1 MSPSLQRPEPSFDT
15 KKLDGLME
23 AAGLDVILATSKHN
37 VQYLL
42 GGHRAQFFSSMDAVG
57 VSRYVPVVIYV
68 KGDRDGTAYVG
79 HRFETADTQ
88 VRPLWVADVMTRSTG
103 SVDAMALAADHLH
116 RIGKENARVGI
127 EKAFL
132 PADSFEELC
141 KNLKGTPPIDAT
153 TVLERLRAVKTP
165 EELSL
170 MRKATESVAAA
181 IHAVVKATEPGT
193 TKRQVVDKLRLEETN
208 RGLNFEYCL
217 IAAGTSFNRAP
228 SDQRWELG
236 EVMSLDSGGNYHGY
250 LGDIARM
257 ALLGEPDQELRDIL
271 AGIESVQRAAID
283 KIKAG
288 TVGKEL
294 FVAAEAALSKL
305 PISGFTDFMAHGVGL
320 VTHEAPRLTT
330 KGPVPYDDP
339 DALRPLEAGM
349 VLSVETTTRH
359 PTRGFIKLEDTI
371 AVRPDGH
378 EVFASDGRGWN
389 EGKWHS

>member
-1 MSPSLQRPEPSFDT
+1 MSPSSPRPEPSFDT
-15 KKLDGLME
+15 KKLDELME

-57 VSRYVPVVIYV
+57 VSRYVPVVIYI
-68 KGDRDGTAYVG
+68 KGNRDESAYIG

-88 VRPLWVADVMTRSTG
+88 VQPLWVAEVMTRSTG
-103 SVDAMALAADHLH
+103 SVDAMTLAADYLR
-116 RIGKENARVGI
+116 RIGKENARAGI

-132 PADSFEELC
+132 PADSFAELR
-141 KNLKGTPPIDAT
+141 KNLKSEPIDAT
-153 TVLERLRAVKTP
+153 TVLERLRAVKTA

-193 TKRQVVDKLRLEETN
+193 TKRQVVDRLRFEEIS

-217 IAAGTSFNRAP
+217 ITAGTSFNRAP

-257 ALLGEPDQELRDIL
+257 ALLGEPDQELKDIL
-271 AGIESVQRAAID
+271 ADIESVQRAAIG

-305 PISGFTDFMAHGVGL
+305 PIRGFTDFMAHGVGL

-371 AVRPDGH
+371 AVLPGGH

-389 EGKWHS
+389 EGKWH

>member
-1 MSPSLQRPEPSFDT
+1 MSSEQSQSTVIPFDF
-15 KKLDGLME
+15 KKLDALMDR
-23 AAGLDVILATSKHN
+23 AGLDVILATSKHN

-42 GGHRAQFFSSMDAVG
+42 GGHRAQFFSVMDAVG
-57 VSRYVPVVIYV
+57 ISRYVPVLIYV
-68 KGDRDGTAYVG
+68 KGEQDKSAYIG

-88 VRPLWVADVMTRSTG
+88 VRPLWVAEVITRSSG
-103 SVDAMALAADHLH
+103 SVDAMQLTADYLR
-116 RIGKENARVGI
+116 RIGKERARIGL
-127 EKAFL
+127 EMAFL
-132 PADSFEELC
+132 PTDSADELRGS
-141 KNLKGTPPIDAT
+141 LTGAQMIDAT

-170 MRKATESVAAA
+170 MRKATEYVADAMQ
-181 IHAVVKATEPGT
+181 AVIKTTGPGT
-193 TKRQVVDKLRLEETN
+193 TKSQIVDKLRLEESN

-236 EVMSLDSGGNYHGY
+236 DVLSIDSGGNYGGY

-257 ALLGEPDQELRDIL
+257 AILGEPDQELLDIL
-271 AGIESVQRAAID
+271 GAIEAVQRAAIGR
-283 KIKAG
+283 IAAG
-288 TVGKEL
+288 TIGNEL
-294 FVAAEAALSKL
+294 FVAAKAELAKSS
-305 PISGFTDFMAHGVGL
+305 IRDTTDFMAHGVGL

-339 DALRPLEAGM
+339 DAFRPLEAGM

-371 AVRPDGH
+371 AVLADGH

-389 EGKWHS
+389 QGKWH